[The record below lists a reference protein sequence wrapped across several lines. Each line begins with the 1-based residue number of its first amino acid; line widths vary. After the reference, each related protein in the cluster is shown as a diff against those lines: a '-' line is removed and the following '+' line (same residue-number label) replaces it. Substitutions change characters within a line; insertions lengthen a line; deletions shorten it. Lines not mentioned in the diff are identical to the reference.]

1 VTELNHETPLEKI
14 SLKVF
19 FLKKTQ
25 EIHVRFDGVAY
36 ICIKFQVQTS
46 FFESTEQ
53 GNNAFAPFFL
63 FLYNLSNLYFLKV
76 KVSLI
81 CI

>member
-1 VTELNHETPLEKI
+1 MKHLSKKLVSK
-14 SLKVF
+14 F
-19 FLKKTQ
+19 FFYKKTQ

-63 FLYNLSNLYFLKV
+63 FLYNLSNLYFLKEAEF
-76 KVSLI
+76 
-81 CI
+81 CT